1 MLFCLHTGNSQW
13 STASKYKVP
22 LSAELRGKVS
32 SVLSLFQGPKQ
43 GRNENFEML
52 APGQTH
58 WFSSQVTEDTLLT
71 LQDYII
77 GYKSQF

>member
-1 MLFCLHTGNSQW
+1 MHLTVGYCLKIQGSI
-13 STASKYKVP
+13 SCRVEGEVY
-22 LSAELRGKVS
+22 

-43 GRNENFEML
+43 GRDENFEML

-58 WFSSQVTEDTLLT
+58 WFSSQMNEDTLLT

-77 GYKSQF
+77 GYNSQF